1 MAEMKVPEGKDF
13 FDPGEHSAAH
23 KSFGFSASASAPH
36 PMGHDKVTKAVK
48 RFDGSMVEHHAHG
61 GKTVHHLGGMVTH
74 HTPTGRMLP
83 PTPMMAPPGA
93 PDASGPP
100 SMPDTDGD
108 GMKDGGS
115 VGNASKQYAIGGRVR
130 LPRGMKPVEARTH
143 SPINTPPRNPR
154 ITKSPT
160 GSMPGGVSPYGV
172 QPSDE
177 PGYSPQSDTTDG
189 PADNGMK
196 KGGKVRR

>member
-1 MAEMKVPEGKDF
+1 MAEMKVKDGQDF
-13 FDPGEHSAAH
+13 FDGAHGAAH

-36 PMGHDKVTKAVK
+36 PMGHDKVMRTEK

-61 GKTVHHLGGMVTH
+61 GKTVHHIGGMVTH
-74 HTPTGRMLP
+74 HKPTGTMIKMGQP
-83 PTPMMAPPGA
+83 GMAPPALAPMA
-93 PDASGPP
+93 PDS
-100 SMPDTDGD
+100 DGD
-108 GMKDGGS
+108 GM
-115 VGNASKQYAIGGRVR
+115 AMGGRVR

-160 GSMPGGVSPYGV
+160 GSMPGGVAPYGV

-196 KGGKVRR
+196 KGGKVRGKK